1 MSPPLNY
8 FPAYLGLF
16 AAQTLALACNA
27 FLDIQYG
34 GFETEVL
41 LWAAAFAITLRAG
54 WRQGGEI
61 TDNGKRWMRG
71 SLIFG
76 ALISVLIFIPMWGF
90 PRAGLY
96 MLAVLQV
103 SYNCI
108 TTTRRHLHLGLLISV
123 VMVLFAASHYRAD
136 WTMLFYL
143 VPYVIAVVF
152 TLVAEQI
159 NRKANELRQQSLVN
173 QVVGA
178 QGAAIAAATV
188 VILALGLLFYALTP
202 QVTWLSLAWRWGQ
215 PSAISIGDGNAQ
227 PGSGGMQPGGS
238 SGAGGGGSGTVSA
251 SKGAGS
257 MGPGWLSAGEMRKAA
272 ARPGMPGW
280 QRDAIN
286 GMADLTESLGAVMR
300 PLMQSMEQLWKAL
313 KEWLKENRN
322 KVIYMLIV
330 LGMLALLYAMWRL
343 MREARV
349 ATWLR
354 TRFDYLR
361 LVLLGMNSSDVHGAR
376 ICYEAMMRL
385 FELQDIERGS
395 RDNTLEYLTE
405 INSYYRHLS
414 RETGEMTRL
423 YEDARFGGMAGSIQ
437 VDRMREL
444 YRQIFQLIAE
454 QS

>member
-1 MSPPLNY
+1 MTPPLKY
-8 FPAYLGLF
+8 FPAYVGLF

-34 GFETEVL
+34 GFAIEVL
-41 LWAAAFAITLRAG
+41 LWAFAYVITLRVG

-61 TDNGKRWMRG
+61 SEAGNRWMRRT
-71 SLIFG
+71 LIFG

-96 MLAVLQV
+96 MLAMMQV
-103 SYNCI
+103 SYNCV

-143 VPYVIAVVF
+143 VPYVAAVVF

-159 NRKANELRQQSLVN
+159 NRKAIELRQQSIGH
-173 QVVGA
+173 QIVGA
-178 QGAAIAAATV
+178 QGIAIATATA
-188 VILALGLLFYALTP
+188 VILALGLLLYALTP
-202 QVTWLSLAWRWGQ
+202 QVTWLSLTWHWGQ
-215 PSAISIGDGNAQ
+215 PSNISIGDGNTQ
-227 PGSGGMQPGGS
+227 PGGGGIQSGGS
-238 SGAGGGGSGTVSA
+238 SGAGSSGTDPADKST
-251 SKGAGS
+251 GN
-257 MGPGWLSAGEMRKAA
+257 MNPGWPSADEMRKAA
-272 ARPGMPGW
+272 ARSGMPEW
-280 QRDAIN
+280 QRDTIN
-286 GMADLTESLGAVMR
+286 SMADLTESLGAAMK
-300 PLMQSMEQLWKAL
+300 PFMQSMDQLLDAFK
-313 KEWLKENRN
+313 KWLKENRN
-322 KVIYMLIV
+322 KIISTLIV

-354 TRFDYLR
+354 TRFDYVR
-361 LVLLGMNSSDVHGAR
+361 LVILKMHSGDAHGAR
-376 ICYEAMMRL
+376 IYYEAMARL
-385 FELQDIERGS
+385 FELQDIKRDN
-395 RDNTLEYLTE
+395 RDNTLEYWTE
-405 INSYYRHLS
+405 INSYYRHLG

-423 YEDARFGGMAGSIQ
+423 YEDARYGGKIGSIQ

-444 YRQIFQLIAE
+444 YRRIFQLIAE